1 MFRSTPEFPGLMP
14 VLSRGKH
21 RNARK
26 GACFMEFAA
35 YLAGERWSDHP
46 QCTHPLLAELARQV
60 NDHTSDEHRSELID
74 MVPSVIGLNSDNMI
88 VDVRLALRA
97 ARTALP
103 IVSAERQNA
112 MAVSIMTGD
121 RVLALLEDRPL
132 DSSEQASQDALQQ
145 APHAA
150 VWAAGFAARQ
160 STSSRQFRRHSAPN
174 IVRCAVR
181 GIADACVGDPDAVLR
196 ELLRG
201 AIGDVAAV
209 CDQEQAD
216 APAAQPESGV
226 TGTAAVRPRR

>member
-1 MFRSTPEFPGLMP
+1 MFRSSPEFPGLMP

-74 MVPSVIGLNSDNMI
+74 MVPSVIGLNSDNLV

-112 MAVSIMTGD
+112 MAVSIMTAD
-121 RVLALLEDRPL
+121 RVLAVLEGRPL
-132 DSSEQASQDALQQ
+132 DSSEQESQEALQQ

-181 GIADACVGDPDAVLR
+181 GIANACVRDPDAVLR

-201 AIGDVAAV
+201 AIGDVAAI
-209 CDQEQAD
+209 CSKELAH
-216 APAAQPESGV
+216 PAGAQQVPGRDRKAGV
-226 TGTAAVRPRR
+226 PPKR